1 MIVYDGVYGQRY
13 DNMGNTVGPEF
24 QINTFTTYNQYNPS
38 IAGLDNGGFVVTW
51 VSDQDESASHDLWSS
66 KESNGIFAQLY
77 DADGKKNG
85 NEFQVNTF
93 ISGGQYNSEVASL
106 NDGGFVVTWESVS
119 QDGSYN
125 GVYGQR
131 YDSEGNATSFS
142 GNFIEPGANLT
153 NAQLGGIDLTK
164 ADLTGANLT
173 GAELTGANLTNA
185 KIDLNDW
192 KWLSPDQQ
200 AVAQLVEPL
209 ITDTFVITVAPAIS
223 GYGNRYIINDVEAPI
238 LDLEFG
244 KTYVF
249 DLSDGSTGNHPL
261 LFRVKD
267 AEGNTTI
274 LTDEVIST
282 GTRGSDQK
290 IYFTVPKDVEG
301 TIEYY
306 CERHANMGN
315 DIGVTITNQVTDD
328 LFSGSE
334 LSEAITAGEGAD
346 LIEAGSGEDTIY
358 LFSSEVWTFPYF
370 AQNIDIRRAPFTC
383 WQDQVLL
390 RY

>member
-1 MIVYDGVYGQRY
+1 M
-13 DNMGNTVGPEF
+13 T
-24 QINTFTTYNQYNPS
+24 
-38 IAGLDNGGFVVTW
+38 L
-51 VSDQDESASHDLWSS
+51 
-66 KESNGIFAQLY
+66 
-77 DADGKKNG
+77 
-85 NEFQVNTF
+85 
-93 ISGGQYNSEVASL
+93 
-106 NDGGFVVTWESVS
+106 
-119 QDGSYN
+119 
-125 GVYGQR
+125 
-131 YDSEGNATSFS
+131 
-142 GNFIEPGANLT
+142 
-153 NAQLGGIDLTK
+153 
-164 ADLTGANLT
+164 
-173 GAELTGANLTNA
+173 
-185 KIDLNDW
+185 
-192 KWLSPDQQ
+192 
-200 AVAQLVEPL
+200 
-209 ITDTFVITVAPAIS
+209 
-223 GYGNRYIINDVEAPI
+223 EAPV

-261 LFRVKD
+261 LLRAKD

-290 IYFTVPKDVEG
+290 LYFTVPKDVEG

-370 AQNIDIRRAPFTC
+370 AQNIDIRRAPFSC